1 MFRLG
6 TTRQGKNNM
15 HWVVRWSCQDPPKK
29 GKQNI
34 HRALKCSCQEQNKGT
49 KKIITERYWSR
60 GQMLML
66 GTTRKGRGNIF
77 IKRTNVHAMTTQKDR
92 NITYIHREAKCS
104 WQERPKMEGE
114 IFIEGTNVPPKNDPK
129 GKENIIREA
138 KCSSQ
143 EPPEREGNIFIRR
156 PNLHAENDRKGKE
169 KYSSRGQM
177 FMQRTNQKFIHSIIQ

>member
-15 HWVVRWSCQDPPKK
+15 HWVVRWSCQDPPKRESKIFIERWNAHVKNKIK
-29 GKQNI
+29 GQKKSSRKGI
-34 HRALKCSCQEQNKGT
+34 DRGDKRSCW
-49 KKIITERYWSR
+49 ERLEREGEIYSSR
-60 GQMLML
+60 GQTFMP
-66 GTTRKGRGNIF
+66 GRP
-77 IKRTNVHAMTTQKDR
+77 KR
-92 NITYIHREAKCS
+92 IGTYIHREAKCS
-104 WQERPKMEGE
+104 WQERPKREGG
-114 IFIEGTNVPPKNDPK
+114 IFIEGTNVLPKNDPK

-143 EPPEREGNIFIRR
+143 ERPEREGNIFIRR

-177 FMQRTNQKFIHSIIQ
+177 FMQRTNQKIIHSIIQ

>member
-49 KKIITERYWSR
+49 KKSSRKGIDRGDKCWCWERLEREGEIYSSR
-60 GQMLML
+60 GQMFMPWRPKRI
-66 GTTRKGRGNIF
+66 GTTHIF
-77 IKRTNVHAMTTQKDR
+77 IGRPNVHD
-92 NITYIHREAKCS
+92 
-104 WQERPKMEGE
+104 
-114 IFIEGTNVPPKNDPK
+114 KNDLKWK
-129 GKENIIREA
+129 G
-138 KCSSQ
+138 
-143 EPPEREGNIFIRR
+143 
-156 PNLHAENDRKGKE
+156 

-177 FMQRTNQKFIHSIIQ
+177 FLPRTTQRGRKILFGRPNVHPKNHPKGKETYSSGGQIFMLRTIEKGRKNIHRGVKCSCKERTKNSFIQ